1 MPYINAAGE
10 LKTKP
15 TQHSVK
21 ELRSIGIQPDI
32 LVCRSEKHI
41 SDEMKE
47 KLALFCDVEPEA
59 VIENQTC
66 SSIYEVPL
74 MMQDQGLDDIVI
86 KKLGLEERPCDM
98 AEWKE
103 MVHKI
108 LNPSKDITV
117 AIVGKYVALT

>member
-1 MPYINAAGE
+1 M
-10 LKTKP
+10 
-15 TQHSVK
+15 
-21 ELRSIGIQPDI
+21 RSIGIQPDI

-74 MMQDQGLDDIVI
+74 MMQDR
-86 KKLGLEERPCDM
+86 KSTR
-98 AEWKE
+98 
-103 MVHKI
+103 
-108 LNPSKDITV
+108 LNSSHEFVSRMPSS
-117 AIVGKYVALT
+117 A

>member
-1 MPYINAAGE
+1 MVFNQISWYA
-10 LKTKP
+10 
-15 TQHSVK
+15 V
-21 ELRSIGIQPDI
+21 
-32 LVCRSEKHI
+32 VKHI

-86 KKLGLEERPCDM
+86 KKIRP
-98 AEWKE
+98 
-103 MVHKI
+103 
-108 LNPSKDITV
+108 
-117 AIVGKYVALT
+117 